1 LFWKHTA
8 LAKFGGG
15 WKGMPLLH
23 ISAFLCFLFSFQ
35 TEQFQSTKLLLWQE
49 LASTMMKHQI
59 NFVSWPNLI
68 FPEIQSPS
76 SNAFLKLHYRL
87 HLRARKTRWPWFF
100 HNGMLH
106 CLSYRLENSRD
117 KQLHHIPM
125 DVQSSPFAPW
135 PYCQFIPLL
144 SGSLLSYKNQT
155 KPNL

>member
-1 LFWKHTA
+1 
-8 LAKFGGG
+8 
-15 WKGMPLLH
+15 MPLLH
-23 ISAFLCFLFSFQ
+23 ISVLLCFLFSSQ
-35 TEQFQSTKLLLWQE
+35 TEQFQRTKLLLWQE

-76 SNAFLKLHYRL
+76 SNAFLKLHCRL
-87 HLRARKTRWPWFF
+87 HLRARKTRWPWFI

-117 KQLHHIPM
+117 HQLYHTPK

-135 PYCQFIPLL
+135 PCCQFIPLL
-144 SGSLLSYKNQT
+144 SEVSSHT
-155 KPNL
+155 KTKQNKT